1 MNWAINHPKHVC
13 YEHRQ
18 CLVPWSTQWFAVFSL
33 SPHPNVT
40 KNGPQ
45 IQGGPTESNRHFSY
59 IDFTDIHAVDQQPES
74 VDATIRGSFT
84 QPDQRLLTE
93 NSISK
98 EDIDNIVF
106 QGTWVHRKHFEQVW
120 RGLLLEELV
129 KDAQFCVNKLRGK
142 KKDGKIL
149 QPYKWKW
156 HTVTPAHQHNSKKR
170 LGHS

>member
-1 MNWAINHPKHVC
+1 MCVMNIDNAWC
-13 YEHRQ
+13 HRA
-18 CLVPWSTQWFAVFSL
+18 LSDLLFFSL

-40 KNGPQ
+40 KTGPQ

-106 QGTWVHRKHFEQVW
+106 QGT
-120 RGLLLEELV
+120 
-129 KDAQFCVNKLRGK
+129 
-142 KKDGKIL
+142 
-149 QPYKWKW
+149 
-156 HTVTPAHQHNSKKR
+156 
-170 LGHS
+170 